1 MIQEKVQ
8 RTDMIYPSDYIQF
21 QKDSL
26 DMGKSV
32 SERIEEFIQSE
43 NKYHK
48 KPKKKGGKRR

>member
-8 RTDMIYPSDYIQF
+8 RTYMIYPSDYIQF